1 MKKNRKV
8 PLRTCVIT
16 QERLPKQHLLRVV
29 KTKDGNIFV
38 DETQKAN
45 GRGAYVKRDVSVIKK
60 AQKNKRLNKH
70 LNTEV
75 PDEIYETLLNMVD

>member
-1 MKKNRKV
+1 MKKSKKV

-16 QERLPKQHLLRVV
+16 QERLPKQELLRIVR
-29 KTKDGNIFV
+29 TKDGQVFV
-38 DETQKAN
+38 DDTQKAN
-45 GRGAYVKRDVSVIKK
+45 GRGAYIKRDRSVIKK

-75 PDEIYETLLNMVD
+75 PDEIYETLLSKVE